1 MQSLVD
7 VTHAQRRRLR
17 LAMCDKIMTARQEEL
32 IARDVTSLSIRD
44 ERI

>member
-7 VTHAQRRRLR
+7 VTHAQRRLR

-32 IARDVTSLSIRD
+32 IARDVTFLSVRD
-44 ERI
+44 GRI